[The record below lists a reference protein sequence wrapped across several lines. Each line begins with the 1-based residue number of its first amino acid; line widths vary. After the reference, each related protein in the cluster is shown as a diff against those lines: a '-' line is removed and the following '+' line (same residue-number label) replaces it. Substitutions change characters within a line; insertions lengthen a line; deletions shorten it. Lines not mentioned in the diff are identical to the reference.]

1 MSLFRSL
8 PPFRADVVGSYLRPT
23 ALKQARQAFEKGEL
37 SASGL
42 REEEDKAIRHS
53 VQNQCNCGLH
63 VVTDGEFRR
72 TWWHFD
78 FFDGLEGVERYDADE
93 GIQFSGIQTKSHNV
107 RVIGKVKFGDHPML
121 KDFEFLKSLESGAT
135 PKMTIPS
142 PSVLHFRGGRNVV
155 SPDVYPDLNEFF
167 DDLVQTYRDALT
179 AFYQAG
185 CRYLQLDDTVWA
197 YLCSEEQKQ
206 IVRDRGDDPDQLAKI
221 YADVLN
227 RILEGKPDDL
237 VISLH
242 VCRGNFRST
251 WISSGGYEPVAE
263 LLFGT
268 VNVDAFFLE
277 YDNDRSGDFRPLRF
291 VKPGKQQVVLGLVTT
306 KTGEL
311 EDKELIKARIR
322 EASQYVALDQLC
334 LSPQCGFSSTEEG
347 NNITEAEQDAKL
359 RFVVEVA
366 NEVWGTPNKE
376 TPAV

>member
-1 MSLFRSL
+1 M
-8 PPFRADVVGSYLRPT
+8 GSYLRPA

-42 REEEDKAIRHS
+42 REEEDKAIRQS
-53 VQNQCNCGLH
+53 VHNQCNCGLH

-78 FFDGLEGVERYDADE
+78 FFDGLEGVERYDTDE
-93 GIQFSGIQTKSHNV
+93 GIQFSGVQTKSHNV
-107 RVIGKVKFGDHPML
+107 RVVGKVKFGDHPML

-167 DDLVQTYRDALT
+167 DDLVQTYRDALA
-179 AFYQAG
+179 AFYAAG

-206 IVRDRGDDPDQLAKI
+206 IVRDRGDDPDQLAKT

-237 VISLH
+237 VIGLH

-291 VKPGKQQVVLGLVTT
+291 VKPGHQQVVLGLVTT

-311 EDKELIKARIR
+311 EDKELIKARIQ
-322 EASQYVALDQLC
+322 EATQYVPLEQIC

-359 RFVVEVA
+359 RFVVDIA
-366 NEVWGTPNKE
+366 NEVWGAPNN
-376 TPAV
+376 

>member
-53 VQNQCNCGLH
+53 VQNQCNWGLH

-78 FFDGLEGVERYDADE
+78 FFDGLEGVERYDADA
-93 GIQFSGIQTKSHNV
+93 GIQFSGVQTKSHNV

-167 DDLVQTYRDALT
+167 DDLVQTYRDALA
-179 AFYQAG
+179 AFYAAG

-237 VISLH
+237 VIGLH

-291 VKPGKQQVVLGLVTT
+291 IKPGHQQVVLGLVTT

-311 EDKELIKARIR
+311 EDKELIKARIQ
-322 EASQYVALDQLC
+322 EASQYVPLEQIC

-347 NNITEAEQDAKL
+347 NNITEDEQDAKL
-359 RFVVEVA
+359 RFVVEIA
-366 NEVWGTPNKE
+366 NEVWGAPNN
-376 TPAV
+376 

>member
-8 PPFRADVVGSYLRPT
+8 PPFRADVVGSYLRPA

-42 REEEDKAIRHS
+42 REEEDKAIRQS
-53 VQNQCNCGLH
+53 VHNQCNCGLH

-78 FFDGLEGVERYDADE
+78 FFDGLEGVERYDTDE
-93 GIQFSGIQTKSHNV
+93 GIQFSGVQTKSHNV
-107 RVIGKVKFGDHPML
+107 RVVGKVKFGDHPML

-167 DDLVQTYRDALT
+167 DDLVQTYRDALA
-179 AFYQAG
+179 AFYAAG

-197 YLCSEEQKQ
+197 YLCSDEQKQ
-206 IVRDRGDDPDQLAKI
+206 IVRDRGDDPDQLAKT

-237 VISLH
+237 VIGLH

-291 VKPGKQQVVLGLVTT
+291 VKPGHQQVVLGLVTT

-311 EDKELIKARIR
+311 EDKELIKARIQ
-322 EASQYVALDQLC
+322 EATQYVPLEQIC

-359 RFVVEVA
+359 RFVVDIA
-366 NEVWGTPNKE
+366 NEVWGAPNN
-376 TPAV
+376 